1 MNKKH
6 LLKIKVSDDCPNRQ
20 TVVDYYTK
28 KAADINYASDSGIDI
43 IFPQDVTID
52 VNTVSIIDMGIKC
65 EFIPN
70 YNTNANISSISGP
83 FLLSPRSSIS
93 NTPVMMA
100 NTEGKIDAHYRG
112 NIKCAVR
119 CFKDI
124 RFESTYQ
131 SKKYTIAANT
141 RLFQIL
147 SPDMQPIEITV
158 VTTLSETDRGSNGF
172 GSTGIIG

>member
-1 MNKKH
+1 MIKKH

-20 TVVDYYTK
+20 AVVDYYTK
-28 KAADINYASDSGIDI
+28 KAADINYASDSGVDI
-43 IFPQDVTID
+43 IFPQDITVD
-52 VNTVSIIDMGIKC
+52 VNTVSIIDMGIQC

-70 YNTNANISSISGP
+70 YNINTISGP

-93 NTPVMMA
+93 NTPIMMA

-147 SPDMQPIEITV
+147 SPDMQPIEISV
-158 VTTLSETDRGSNGF
+158 VPILSETDRGSNGF
-172 GSTGIIG
+172 GSTGTIG